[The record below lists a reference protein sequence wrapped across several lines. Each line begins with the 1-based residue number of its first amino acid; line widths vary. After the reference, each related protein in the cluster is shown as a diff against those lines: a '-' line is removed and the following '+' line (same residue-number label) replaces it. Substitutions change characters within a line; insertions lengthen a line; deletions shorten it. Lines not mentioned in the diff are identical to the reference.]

1 MLIWA
6 LPGTRLN
13 TQGRMKQDLHWFVNP
28 KKELMWKIYHQLQ
41 EMCPVWINHKV
52 FQIVV
57 CYWNCLSLPQLH
69 VKLEMPY
76 PGLWLERRGIKWG
89 HGGRLWT
96 FDQPISRRRK
106 KWKDAHGTLP
116 FESHPFGTQN
126 KQIKGRERR
135 LDFTKMDHSLSLL
148 LLSFRFIWK
157 SSWGWPFENTF
168 PTYSSLG
175 IRAAHSVL
183 KLRQTFSWWDLGR
196 PEGSANIESLAYI
209 Y

>member
-52 FQIVV
+52 FWIVV
-57 CYWNCLSLPQLH
+57 CYWNCLSLSQLH

-76 PGLWLERRGIKWG
+76 PGLWLERQGIKCVC
-89 HGGRLWT
+89 GGWVGCEHLISPSPGTEKSGRMLMALCRLSLT
-96 FDQPISRRRK
+96 HL
-106 KWKDAHGTLP
+106 AHRT
-116 FESHPFGTQN
+116 N
-126 KQIKGRERR
+126 IKGGERR

-148 LLSFRFIWK
+148 LLS
-157 SSWGWPFENTF
+157 
-168 PTYSSLG
+168 
-175 IRAAHSVL
+175 
-183 KLRQTFSWWDLGR
+183 
-196 PEGSANIESLAYI
+196 
-209 Y
+209 